1 MSNEATE
8 KGNGSDKRKAETI
21 DAATGKADPTP
32 RRIDLSNLRD
42 IRLELAHLYRRVD
55 AEEIPSHD
63 ATRRAYILRQIHD
76 CLVSAELE
84 RRISELE
91 ERQDLA
97 GSRAMLPRAAAMN

>member
-1 MSNEATE
+1 MSQ
-8 KGNGSDKRKAETI
+8 SDRKRSETF
-21 DAATGKADPTP
+21 DAATGKPGPTP

-84 RRISELE
+84 RRITELE
-91 ERQDLA
+91 ERQELT
-97 GSRAMLPRAAAMN
+97 GGQAMLPRAPAMN